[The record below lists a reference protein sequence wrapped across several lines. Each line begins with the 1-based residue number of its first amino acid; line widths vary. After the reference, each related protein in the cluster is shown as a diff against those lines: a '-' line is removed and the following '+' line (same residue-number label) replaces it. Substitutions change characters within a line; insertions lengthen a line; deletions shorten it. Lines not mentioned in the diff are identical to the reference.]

1 MKIDRSF
8 FDTNVLLYLL
18 SEDNR
23 KADRAEVIIAIG
35 GVISVQ
41 VLNEFA
47 SVALRKLGMAFDE
60 IRDTLGTI
68 RAICQTQP
76 VTIDTHDLGLDI
88 AEQFG
93 FSLYD
98 SMIVSAALQSGC
110 TILYSEDMQHGQ
122 EINAQLIII
131 NPFLNECRQEGIQG
145 SHIDLLI

>member
-1 MKIDRSF
+1 MKIDRPF
-8 FDTNVLLYLL
+8 FDTNILLYLL

-23 KADRAEVIIAIG
+23 KADRAEAIIATG

-47 SVALRKLGMAFDE
+47 SVAFRKLGMAFDE
-60 IRDTLGTI
+60 IRDTLDTV

-76 VTIDTHDLGLDI
+76 LTIETHDLGLDI
-88 AEQFG
+88 AERFG

-110 TILYSEDMQHGQ
+110 TILYSEDMQHEQ
-122 EINAQLIII
+122 IIENRLLIQ
-131 NPFLNECRQEGIQG
+131 NPFLNEI
-145 SHIDLLI
+145 LNLI